1 MSESLDQTF
10 AKAYEMSNSTSLKFP
25 PDVMLHFY
33 AYYKRATTLNGDF
46 VSKNEK
52 DVVRGG
58 FKANALLQV
67 EQLSQSEAKQKYIE
81 MVEKHIGEI

>member
-1 MSESLDQTF
+1 MADFSDQKF
-10 AKAYEMSNSTSLKFP
+10 FKAYEMACNTSLKFP

-33 AYYKRATTLNGDF
+33 AYYKRATTLNGFYKTNDD
-46 VSKNEK
+46 E
-52 DVVRGG
+52 DVRSG

-67 EQLSQSEAKQKYIE
+67 KQLSQLEAKNKYIE